1 MEPIA
6 VYKRLLLE
14 FGPQY
19 WWPVTEKNELVPSY
33 RPRKAFSEEQ
43 RFEICAGAIL
53 AQNTDWK
60 NVMKALENLSKARML
75 SCEKIAN
82 AKQERIAGLVKPSG
96 YFNQKAKRLV
106 LFAKYLEK
114 NYGYGLSLLFEK
126 PLPVLREEL
135 LSLHGIGNETAD
147 DIILYAAGKPS
158 FVIDAYTMRF
168 VERFYGKEGISYV
181 EAKQFF
187 ELQLPKDV
195 ALFNEFHALLVGLGK
210 RFCRKKP
217 NCGECFLGKHCSFC
231 AEANN

>member
-1 MEPIA
+1 MKPIA
-6 VYKRLLLE
+6 VYKKLLPE

-19 WWPVTEKNELVPSY
+19 WWPVTGEGELVPSY
-33 RPRKAFSEEQ
+33 KPRKALSEEQ

-60 NVMKALENLSKARML
+60 NAMKALENLSKARML
-75 SCEKIAN
+75 SCERIAN
-82 AKQERIAGLVKPSG
+82 AKQGRIAGLVRPSG

-106 LFAKYLEK
+106 LFARYLKK
-114 NYGYGLSLLFEK
+114 NYGGNLSLLFKK

-147 DIILYAAGKPS
+147 DIILYAAGLPS
-158 FVIDAYTMRF
+158 FVVDAYTTRF
-168 VERFYGKEGISYV
+168 MERFYGKEGISYV

-187 ELQLPKDV
+187 ESQLPKDA
-195 ALFNEFHALLVGLGK
+195 ALFNEFHALLVELGK

-217 NCGECFLGKHCSFC
+217 NCCECFLGKNCGFC

>member
-1 MEPIA
+1 MKPIA
-6 VYKRLLLE
+6 VYKRLLPE
-14 FGPQY
+14 FGPQF
-19 WWPVTEKNELVPSY
+19 WWPVTDKGCLVPSY
-33 RPRKAFSEEQ
+33 RLRKVLSEEQ

-53 AQNTDWK
+53 TQNTDWK

-75 SCEKIAN
+75 SCERIAN
-82 AKQERIAGLVKPSG
+82 AKQERIAKLIRSSG

-106 LFAKYLEK
+106 MFAKHLKK
-114 NYGYGLSLLFEK
+114 NYNSSCSKMFEK
-126 PLPVLREEL
+126 PLEELREEL

-158 FVIDAYTMRF
+158 FVVDAYTMRF
-168 VERFYGKEGISYV
+168 VERFYGKERISYV

-187 ELQLPKDV
+187 ESQLPKDV
-195 ALFNEFHALLVGLGK
+195 ALFNEFHALLVELGK

-217 NCGECFLGKHCSFC
+217 NCSECFLEKHCGFC